1 MLTVSDDENGQALPR
16 DRKKLS
22 MKDIL
27 GMVSLTTAAS
37 VLLILAAVW
46 LIILIIKRQH
56 DYIFRAM
63 MIILI
68 LLLGLIFLRQ
78 HEAGKL
84 TWPEIK
90 IRLFPGKSVVYNF
103 TVRKAFVGGKQETR
117 YVFNEP
123 QPKLSLRLD
132 SSGGYFHITD
142 TKPINDML
150 KHLNL
155 PEVEEKVAELASITG
170 SKKDSNLYRW
180 EDYADGILIIERTL
194 CQDPES
200 MEVYQGVASVR
211 LIR

>member
-1 MLTVSDDENGQALPR
+1 
-16 DRKKLS
+16 

-37 VLLILAAVW
+37 VMLILAAIW

-84 TWPEIK
+84 TLPDIK
-90 IRLFPGKSVVYNF
+90 IRLFPGKPVVYNF
-103 TVRKAFVGGKQETR
+103 TVRKAFVGGKQEIR

-123 QPKLSLRLD
+123 QPRLALRLD
-132 SSGGYFHITD
+132 PSGGYFHIAD
-142 TKPINDML
+142 LRPINDML
-150 KHLNL
+150 KHLSL
-155 PEVEEKVAELASITG
+155 PEVKEKVPELASVTG

-180 EDYADGILIIERTL
+180 EDYPDGILIVERTL
-194 CQDPES
+194 CQDPDS
-200 MEVYQGVASVR
+200 MEVYQGIARVR
-211 LIR
+211 ILR

>member
-1 MLTVSDDENGQALPR
+1 MN
-16 DRKKLS
+16 
-22 MKDIL
+22 DIL

-46 LIILIIKRQH
+46 LVILIIKKQH
-56 DYIFRAM
+56 EYIFRAM
-63 MIILI
+63 LIMLI

-90 IRLFPGKSVVYNF
+90 IRIFPEKTVVYNY
-103 TVRKAFVGGKQETR
+103 TIRKTFIRGKQETR
-117 YVFNEP
+117 YVFKEP

-132 SSGGYFHITD
+132 PSGSYFHISD
-142 TKPINDML
+142 LKPINNML

-155 PEVEEKVAELASITG
+155 PELKETVPELMSITKA
-170 SKKDSNLYRW
+170 KKDASLYQW
-180 EDYADGILIIERTL
+180 EDYLGGTLILERAL

-200 MEVYQGVASVR
+200 LEIYQGVSNFR
-211 LIR
+211 ILR